1 MNNETYTI
9 DTPEIFNVAEVGAV
23 MIEAVNVGT
32 GIIYNA
38 VLGQFARAASLKHE
52 AVNAVLNDA
61 KTARQF
67 GLENF

>member
-1 MNNETYTI
+1 MNEAIEINN
-9 DTPEIFNVAEVGAV
+9 PELHNIKNVGAV

-38 VLGQFARAASLKHE
+38 VLGEFSRAASLKHE

-61 KTARQF
+61 KTAKQF
-67 GLENF
+67 NLENF